1 MYKSLHQMHR
11 LRNFIRCSTLAGVL
25 VVTHAATA
33 HDSPHTR
40 KGAGPKYWIAYEQC
54 WITNSPIA
62 EDRWQKNIDWM
73 AANFRDYGYDMFC
86 NDGWIEAAQTVD
98 AHGYITKYND
108 DWTHTFAYWSDYL
121 KGKGMKLGV
130 YYNPMWMTKA
140 AYDRNVTVRGTR
152 HKAQDIVGGIS
163 FNEALYWVDTDRPG
177 AKEWI
182 QGYVHHFRA
191 LGATYLRIDFLEN
204 YERNYGTTK
213 YRQALAWIK
222 EAAGDDLFISLVM
235 PNCYH
240 HGESELAY
248 GDMIRVDDDC
258 FDGGWDFVSDRRR
271 GEQRPIWPQYGNAFD
286 GFIGFSD
293 IGGRGQLI
301 LDGDFM
307 RLNTMANDEE
317 RKFLFSLMVIGGSAL
332 AIADQYDTIDGHEW
346 VYQNQELL
354 ALNDQGLV
362 CKPLS
367 NDPKDVAASSTWI
380 GQLPNGDW
388 IVGLFNREETAQV
401 RKVDFARDLG
411 LAADEI
417 VAVRDLWQH
426 ADLTDVAGGY
436 ARALPAR
443 SCQILRITTNSQ
455 RYEAEAAS
463 LIGQAHHGDT
473 HFNHSGMGYAAGM
486 DADGA
491 RVFFAVEAPAGGT
504 YALTLRYGTDGS
516 AASACTV
523 TINDGAGQR
532 VPLPASPHPN
542 TWQAATVSVELQ
554 PGLNYLAVGH
564 GADVR
569 SPFRL
574 DYVAIARK

>member
-1 MYKSLHQMHR
+1 MFKTPYPMR
-11 LRNFIRCSTLAGVL
+11 ALRNFIRFISLAGVL
-25 VVTHAATA
+25 MVIHTAAA

-62 EDRWQKNIDWM
+62 EDRWKKNIDWM
-73 AANFRDYGYDMFC
+73 AVTFKDYGYDLFC
-86 NDGWIEAAQTVD
+86 NDGWIEAAQTINT
-98 AHGYITKYND
+98 HGYITKYND
-108 DWTHTFAYWSDYL
+108 DWEHTLAYWSDYL
-121 KGKGMKLGV
+121 NDKGMKLGV

-140 AYDRNVTVRGTR
+140 AYDQNVTVQGTH
-152 HKAQDIVGGIS
+152 HKARDIAGSIS
-163 FNEALYWVDTDRPG
+163 FNEPLYWVDTDKPG

-182 QGYVHHFRA
+182 QGYVHYIKA
-191 LGATYLRIDFLEN
+191 IGATYLRIDFLEN

-222 EAAGDDLFISLVM
+222 EAAGDDLFLSLVM

-240 HGESELAY
+240 HGQNELEY
-248 GDMIRVDDDC
+248 GDMIRIDDDC

-307 RLNTMANDEE
+307 RMNTMADDEE

-346 VYQNQELL
+346 VYQNNELL

-367 NDPKDVAASSTWI
+367 NDPKEVAASSTWM

-388 IVGLFNREETAQV
+388 IVGLFNREETPQV
-401 RKVDFARDLG
+401 RKVDFLRDLG
-411 LAADEI
+411 LAAGE
-417 VAVRDLWQH
+417 VTRVRDLWQH
-426 ADLTDVAGGY
+426 TDLASVVGGY
-436 ARALPAR
+436 ANTLPAR
-443 SCQILRITTNSQ
+443 SCQVLRISTKNQ
-455 RYEAEAAS
+455 RYEAEVAS
-463 LIGQAHHGDT
+463 LIGEAHHGNT
-473 HFNHSGMGYAAGM
+473 LFNHSGMGYAAGVGTG
-486 DADGA
+486 DA
-491 RVFFAVEAPAGGT
+491 RVLFAIEASAAGT
-504 YALTLRYGTDGS
+504 YTLKLRHLTSKTTGS
-516 AASACTV
+516 CTV
-523 TINDGAGQR
+523 TINDSPTQY
-532 VPLPASPHPN
+532 VSLPALQHPGE
-542 TWQAATVSVELQ
+542 WQDATISVTLQ
-554 PGLNYLAVGH
+554 PGVNYVSVG
-564 GADVR
+564 GGSGQD
-569 SPFRL
+569 SGLLL
-574 DYVAIARK
+574 DYINLQ